1 MKRLPGS
8 VMSSEVQPVSCKTAL
23 PWWRDTLNLLVP
35 CSLLGFALWLFGLGS
50 LWLQLLVSNGIGL
63 TMRTSIRWMQQR
75 WPQQSIWRHTAQA
88 LMLVML
94 LWFGLPALWL
104 HWQYNFT
111 LQISPTMILLFVL
124 ISSAMTV
131 FYYLLDQKHQL
142 QQALIQAELT
152 QTRQEKQLLQQQLR
166 LLQSQ
171 IEPHFLFNTLANI
184 QALIRIEPKQ
194 AGQMLAA
201 LTTLLRQSLSQSRAD
216 TIPLADEISF
226 SRAYLQIQQIRLGER
241 LQLDWQQSANLPLQH
256 AIPPLLLQPLL
267 ENAIQHG
274 IEPMRGAGQL
284 QVLISATPQQ
294 LICKIANSAPQAPP
308 SPANDVATTEALN
321 NTSPRQD
328 HGIGLSNTRERL
340 AQHFAGKASL
350 QLHSPRPGWVEV
362 QLEIPL

>member
-1 MKRLPGS
+1 
-8 VMSSEVQPVSCKTAL
+8 MSSEVQPVGCKTAL

-35 CSLLGFALWLFGLGS
+35 CSLLGLVLWLFGIGS

-88 LMLVML
+88 LVLVML

-104 HWQYNFT
+104 HWQYNFA

-124 ISSAMTV
+124 ISSGMTV

-184 QALIRIEPKQ
+184 QALIRLEPKQ

-201 LTTLLRQSLSQSRAD
+201 LTTLLRQSLSQSRAE
-216 TIPLADEISF
+216 TITLAEELSF

-241 LQLDWQQSANLPLQH
+241 LQLDWQQSADLPLQH

-274 IEPMRGAGQL
+274 IEPLRGVGQL
-284 QVLISATPQQ
+284 QLQISATPQK
-294 LICKIANSAPQAPP
+294 LTCKIVNSAPVAAAEPTH
-308 SPANDVATTEALN
+308 SDVASEPVAT
-321 NTSPRQD
+321 TSPRQD

-340 AQHFAGKASL
+340 AQHFAGQASL
-350 QLHSPRPGWVEV
+350 QLHRPHPDQVAV
-362 QLEIPL
+362 LLEIPL